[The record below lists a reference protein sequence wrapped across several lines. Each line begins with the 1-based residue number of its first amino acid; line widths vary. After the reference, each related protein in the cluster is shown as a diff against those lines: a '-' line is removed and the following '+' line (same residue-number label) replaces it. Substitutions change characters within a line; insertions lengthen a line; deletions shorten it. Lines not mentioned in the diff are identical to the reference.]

1 MRALIPSGFLRSA
14 ALVTVAGAL
23 AAGAA
28 HAGGRAFGR
37 PVVVV
42 PSHSLQHRVPA
53 RVHPGSS
60 IIRPAVPPVFF
71 SPVVVLNPFVPGF
84 VTFAP
89 PVVVVT
95 PVAVPIHAPHTVPF
109 PAPVPVQPQ
118 VPVMA
123 PSSPLFFAP
132 PVRTVAPPMGG
143 QVLIIQRT
151 GH

>member
-1 MRALIPSGFLRSA
+1 
-14 ALVTVAGAL
+14 
-23 AAGAA
+23 
-28 HAGGRAFGR
+28 
-37 PVVVV
+37 VVVV
-42 PSHSLQHRVPA
+42 PTHSLQHRVPA
-53 RVHPGSS
+53 HVHPGSP
-60 IIRPAVPPVFF
+60 IIRRAVPPVFF

-109 PAPVPVQPQ
+109 PAPVRAAQSRHGAV
-118 VPVMA
+118 
-123 PSSPLFFAP
+123 SRFSAP
-132 PVRTVAPPMGG
+132 PVQTVAPPMGG